1 MLWDTLSR
9 FQEVL
14 LHLFIG
20 SLERLVFIKATGSFS
35 SCYSTCSSSP
45 VIVFWIHD
53 QASCSLRV
61 FLFLRKNDDLSYSLW
76 CLQLIRIFNVLSAVH
91 TVT

>member
-1 MLWDTLSR
+1 VLWDTLSR

-91 TVT
+91 SVT